1 LRRPTETARLAGH
14 KWFSADFTFPV
25 TALYK
30 RGCQDKYFAHDQREW
45 EIHLAIQPCVGVSFL
60 EFPFSVDSSRWR
72 DDVLRLLTRTSSVVV
87 RCQPWFYLRL
97 VAYSFFWLS
106 EGAYGLSRDWQCS
119 KHTLRLNAVM
129 DTHPR
134 TRASEEP
141 KSSPE
146 MNLGM
151 KKFSTRRSSC
161 LLFQIFSVETYSF
174 LPNQQNDGSNLA
186 CQRKPGHRG
195 FHSSC

>member
-1 LRRPTETARLAGH
+1 LIHEFGRSYALRSIPTKFAKLTPIAGR
-14 KWFSADFTFPV
+14 SAFPV
-25 TALYK
+25 TAFYK
-30 RGCQDKYFAHDQREW
+30 GESQGKKLSGDWKERTCSLSSPAHVMLRGSGGVLFLQ
-45 EIHLAIQPCVGVSFL
+45 IH
-60 EFPFSVDSSRWR
+60 FSVVTTPSACDANKQ
-72 DDVLRLLTRTSSVVV
+72 VVAM
-87 RCQPWFYLRL
+87 CQPWFYLRL

-106 EGAYGLSRDWQCS
+106 EGAYGLSRDWRCS

-151 KKFSTRRSSC
+151 KSSRPGA
-161 LLFQIFSVETYSF
+161 QA
-174 LPNQQNDGSNLA
+174 A
-186 CQRKPGHRG
+186 C
-195 FHSSC
+195 